1 MTTTCTCGVP
11 VGGIIIQR
19 DRAEERHLKIKTKLK
34 AQEARFT
41 ELESSFKEAL
51 AKEREEYAAQRKRE
65 REEDAEERR
74 REREEDVEERRRDRA
89 KHELWNIEQLK
100 ATIITL
106 EHVVETMV
114 LAEEYEVVDGVLR
127 GHLSQEEKETL
138 KQNGLTYI
146 FHLLRYQPN
155 PPCDDPNTLDLA
167 FHTVLEALTEDEWD
181 LCYKL
186 YARRQNLRDLRNNAQ
201 HPRPD
206 RSTAERWLKQIAPD
220 YETTFQTLL
229 DSGPFRIQTSNDD
242 ERTDRRIIVEDGE
255 YLGPE
260 AKQELLA
267 QLKDRLGLELNQ
279 AVRLGGVV
287 V

>member
-1 MTTTCTCGVP
+1 LAQSP
-11 VGGIIIQR
+11 VAFN
-19 DRAEERHLKIKTKLK
+19 DRI
-34 AQEARFT
+34 F
-41 ELESSFKEAL
+41 
-51 AKEREEYAAQRKRE
+51 
-65 REEDAEERR
+65 D
-74 REREEDVEERRRDRA
+74 
-89 KHELWNIEQLK
+89 
-100 ATIITL
+100 
-106 EHVVETMV
+106 
-114 LAEEYEVVDGVLR
+114 LR
-127 GHLSQEEKETL
+127 LGHLSQEEKETL
-138 KQNGLTYI
+138 KQNGLTYSESVTLFHSTAVDQCSV

-186 YARRQNLRDLRNNAQ
+186 YARRQKLRDLQNNAQ

-220 YETTFQTLL
+220 YETTFQKLL
-229 DSGPFRIQTSNDD
+229 DSGPLRIQTSNDD

-267 QLKDRLGLELNQ
+267 QLKDRLAGLELNQ
-279 AVRLGGVV
+279 AVRLGDVV